1 MYKRRKE
8 APRSLVSLGAVLFLL
23 GVVVDLLNLE
33 IAVDGVDLLLYEI
46 MAVGVLVS
54 LSALP
59 RQPRLRLAVPP
70 RWTQLH
76 HLVSLGY
83 A

>member
-1 MYKRRKE
+1 MYNQRKE
-8 APRSLVSLGAVLFLL
+8 APRSLVSLRAGLFLL

-33 IAVDGVDLLLYEI
+33 IAVVRVDLLLYAI

-54 LSALP
+54 LRALP
-59 RQPRLRLAVPP
+59 RQPRLRLAAPP